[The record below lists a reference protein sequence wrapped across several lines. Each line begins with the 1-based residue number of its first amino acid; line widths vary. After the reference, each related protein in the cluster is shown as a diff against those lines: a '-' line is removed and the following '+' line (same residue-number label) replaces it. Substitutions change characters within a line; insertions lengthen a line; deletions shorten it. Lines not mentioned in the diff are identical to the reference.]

1 VLIGGNNFK
10 WKFVERDEEI
20 ISMLVQLESEF
31 WQHVQNFT
39 PPPLDGSEASAKFI
53 SEKFPRS
60 IRAKINLPDAAAA
73 LIDKYES
80 ACEMVEHY
88 TGQKQEAENLL
99 KQMLGENEAGTVG
112 EHVVTWKSVIQ
123 ERLDSKTLKSER
135 PSLFKKY
142 ANKIMHRRF
151 SIKAA
156 S

>member
-1 VLIGGNNFK
+1 VLIGGNTFK

-31 WQHVQNFT
+31 WQHVQDFI
-39 PPPLDGSEASAKFI
+39 PPPLDGSEASVKFI

-60 IRAKINLPDAAAA
+60 IRTKINLPDNASA

-80 ACEMVEHY
+80 ACEMVEQY
-88 TGQKQEAENLL
+88 TVQKQEAENLL
-99 KQMLGENEAGTVG
+99 KQMLGENEAGVVG

-142 ANKIMHRRF
+142 ANKITHRRF
-151 SIKAA
+151 SIKTA